1 MSTSIDIINARMRR
15 LERQKNA
22 KDSIHVLHA
31 LGVLTDKDA
40 QTKLNELN
48 EEGIIGFTIMISGV
62 KYNINGMSP
71 SIDLDNIILPD
82 GLGLYNGSAR
92 RGIIL
97 PDGLGV
103 YNGSARRGIILPDGL
118 GVYNES
124 TRHGII
130 QPDGLGVYNEST
142 RHGIICVEDAINEN
156 EESFSSWDEFETK
169 IKSLLPEPT
178 RCVVM

>member
-1 MSTSIDIINARMRR
+1 MSTSIDIINARRRR

-31 LGVLTDKDA
+31 IGVLTDKDA

-48 EEGIIGFTIMISGV
+48 EEGIIGFTIIISGV

-82 GLGLYNGSAR
+82 GLGVYNGSAR
-92 RGIIL
+92 RGIIQ

-103 YNGSARRGIILPDGL
+103 YNGSARRGII
-118 GVYNES
+118 
-124 TRHGII
+124 
-130 QPDGLGVYNEST
+130 QPDGLGVYNESA
-142 RHGIICVEDAINEN
+142 RHGIICIEDAINES

>member
-1 MSTSIDIINARMRR
+1 MSTSIDIINARIRR

-31 LGVLTDKDA
+31 IGVLTNKDA

-82 GLGLYNGSAR
+82 GLGVYNGSTRRGIILPDELGVYNESAH

-118 GVYNES
+118 GVYNGS
-124 TRHGII
+124 AR
-130 QPDGLGVYNEST
+130 
-142 RHGIICVEDAINEN
+142 RGIICIEDAINEN

>member
-1 MSTSIDIINARMRR
+1 MSTSIDIINARRRR

-31 LGVLTDKDA
+31 IGVLTDKDA

-48 EEGIIGFTIMISGV
+48 EEGIIGFTIIISGV

-82 GLGLYNGSAR
+82 GLG
-92 RGIIL
+92 
-97 PDGLGV
+97 V
-103 YNGSARRGIILPDGL
+103 YNGSAR
-118 GVYNES
+118 
-124 TRHGII
+124 
-130 QPDGLGVYNEST
+130 
-142 RHGIICVEDAINEN
+142 HGIICIEDAINES
-156 EESFSSWDEFETK
+156 EESFSSWDEFGTK

>member
-1 MSTSIDIINARMRR
+1 MSTSIDIINARRRR

-31 LGVLTDKDA
+31 IGVLTDKDA

-48 EEGIIGFTIMISGV
+48 EEGIIGFTIIISGV

-82 GLGLYNGSAR
+82 GLG
-92 RGIIL
+92 
-97 PDGLGV
+97 V
-103 YNGSARRGIILPDGL
+103 YNGSARRGIILPDEL
-118 GVYNES
+118 GVYNGS
-124 TRHGII
+124 ARRGII
-130 QPDGLGVYNEST
+130 QPDGLGVYNESA
-142 RHGIICVEDAINEN
+142 RHGIICIEDAINES
-156 EESFSSWDEFETK
+156 EESFSSWDEFGTK

>member
-31 LGVLTDKDA
+31 IGVLTDKDA

-71 SIDLDNIILPD
+71 SIDLDNIIQPD
-82 GLGLYNGSAR
+82 E
-92 RGIIL
+92 
-97 PDGLGV
+97 LGV
-103 YNGSARRGIILPDGL
+103 YNGSARRGIIQPDEL

-124 TRHGII
+124 SR
-130 QPDGLGVYNEST
+130 
-142 RHGIICVEDAINEN
+142 RGIICVEDAINEN

>member
-1 MSTSIDIINARMRR
+1 MSTSIDIINARRRR

-82 GLGLYNGSAR
+82 GLG
-92 RGIIL
+92 
-97 PDGLGV
+97 V

-142 RHGIICVEDAINEN
+142 RQGIICVEDAINEN

>member
-1 MSTSIDIINARMRR
+1 MSTSIDIINARRRR

-31 LGVLTDKDA
+31 IGVLTDKDA
-40 QTKLNELN
+40 QMKLNELN

-62 KYNINGMSP
+62 KYNINGMSQ
-71 SIDLDNIILPD
+71 SIDLGN
-82 GLGLYNGSAR
+82 
-92 RGIIL
+92 IIL

-118 GVYNES
+118 GVYNGS
-124 TRHGII
+124 ARRGII
-130 QPDGLGVYNEST
+130 QPDGLGVYNGSA
-142 RHGIICVEDAINEN
+142 RRGIICVEDAINEN